1 MINYKKHQ
9 LSNGLTIITHF
20 DNSTPI
26 VAFNLLYNVG
36 ARDENPEKTGFAHLF
51 EHLMFGGSINIPN
64 FDEPL
69 QKVGGEN
76 NAFTNNDI
84 TNYYITL
91 PKENIETAFWLE
103 SDRMLSLAFSEKSLE
118 VQKNVVIEEFRQR
131 YLNQPYGDVWLHL
144 RPLAYKVHPYQWAT
158 IGKEISHI
166 ENATMQDVKEFFFSH
181 YRPNNAILVVA
192 GNIKHEYIIE
202 LAEKWFG
209 EIPAGNLKQRN
220 LPIEPQQTEA
230 RKLTLERNVP
240 ANAIYKAYHICK
252 RTDEDF
258 YVFDLITDFLSR
270 GNSSKFHQS
279 LIKEQKLFSEID
291 AFVTGDLDPGLMVIS
306 GKLSDGVDFQT
317 AENAIQKEIE
327 KLHSQLINDK
337 DLQKLK
343 NNVESHHV
351 FGQMSVLNKA
361 MALAFAEL
369 MGDIDLVNKELAKY
383 GSITAEQIKNIANK
397 FIIENNCS
405 TLYYKKTIISNQ

>member
-9 LSNGLTIITHF
+9 LANGLKIITHF

-36 ARDENPEKTGFAHLF
+36 ARDEHPEKTGFAHLF
-51 EHLMFGGSINIPN
+51 EHLMFGGSVNIPN

-69 QKVGGEN
+69 QRVGGEN
-76 NAFTNNDI
+76 NAFTNNDV

-118 VQKNVVIEEFRQR
+118 VQRNVVIEEFRQR

-144 RPLAYKVHPYQWAT
+144 RPLAYKIHPYQWAT

-166 ENATMQDVKEFFFSH
+166 ENATMQDVKDFFYTH

-192 GNIKHEYIIE
+192 GNIQHDEVVQ
-202 LAEKWFG
+202 LSEKWFG
-209 EIPAGNLKQRN
+209 NIPAGEIKKRV
-220 LPIEPQQTEA
+220 LPQEPKQTEA
-230 RKLTLERNVP
+230 RKLTLERDVP
-240 ANAIYKAYHICK
+240 ANAIYKVYHICK
-252 RTDEDF
+252 RTDDDF
-258 YVFDLITDFLSR
+258 YIFDLISDLLSK
-270 GNSSKFHQS
+270 GNSSRFYQS

-291 AFVTGDLDPGLMVIS
+291 AYVTGDFDPGLFVIS
-306 GKLSDGVDFQT
+306 GKLADGVNYET
-317 AENAIQKEIE
+317 AEIAILKEIE
-327 KLHSQLINDK
+327 KLQTQLIADK

-343 NNVESHHV
+343 NNLESHHI

-369 MGDIDLVNKELAKY
+369 MGNIDLVNQEVDKY
-383 GSITAEQIKNIANK
+383 NAITSQQIIDISTR
-397 FIIENNCS
+397 FLIENNCS
-405 TLYYKKTIISNQ
+405 TLYYKKIN

>member
-20 DNSTPI
+20 DDSTPI

-69 QKVGGEN
+69 QRVGGEN
-76 NAFTNNDI
+76 NAFTNNDV

-118 VQKNVVIEEFRQR
+118 VQRNVVIEEFRQR

-144 RPLAYKVHPYQWAT
+144 RPLAYKNHSYQWAT

-166 ENATMQDVKEFFFSH
+166 ENASMQDVKDFFFTH

-192 GNIKHEYIIE
+192 GNMQHEEVIQ
-202 LAEKWFG
+202 LSEKWFG
-209 EIPAGNLKQRN
+209 NIPIGEIKQRN
-220 LPIEPQQTEA
+220 LPKEPQQTEA
-230 RKLTLERNVP
+230 RKLTLERDVP

-252 RTDEDF
+252 RTDNDF
-258 YVFDLITDFLSR
+258 YIFDLISDLLSR
-270 GNSSKFHQS
+270 GNSSRFYQS

-291 AFVTGDLDPGLMVIS
+291 AYVTGDFDPGLLVIS
-306 GKLSDGVDFQT
+306 GKLSEGVDFET
-317 AENAIQKEIE
+317 AENAIHKEIE
-327 KLHSQLINDK
+327 KLQTELINAN

-369 MGDIDLVNKELAKY
+369 MGDIELVNNEVAKY
-383 GSITAEQIKNIANK
+383 NSITSQQIKDIANK
-397 FIIENNCS
+397 FLIENNCS
-405 TLYYKKTIISNQ
+405 TLYYKKQ

>member
-9 LSNGLTIITHF
+9 LSNGLKVITHF
-20 DNSTPI
+20 DDSTPI

-51 EHLMFGGSINIPN
+51 EHLMFGGSINISN

-69 QKVGGEN
+69 QRVGGEN
-76 NAFTNNDI
+76 NAFTNNDV

-91 PKENIETAFWLE
+91 PKENVETAFWLD

-118 VQKNVVIEEFRQR
+118 VQRNVVIEEFRQR

-166 ENATMQDVKEFFFSH
+166 ENATMQDVKDFFFSH

-192 GNIKHEYIIE
+192 GNITHEE
-202 LAEKWFG
+202 VVHLSEKWFG
-209 EIPAGNLKQRN
+209 NIPAGEIKERN
-220 LPIEPQQTEA
+220 LSQEPQQTEA
-230 RKLTLERNVP
+230 RKLTLERDVP

-258 YVFDLITDFLSR
+258 YVFDLISDLLSR
-270 GNSSKFHQS
+270 GNSSRFYQS

-291 AFVTGDLDPGLMVIS
+291 AYVTGDFDPGLFVIS
-306 GKLSDGVDFQT
+306 GKLSDGVSYEKAEQAILNEINKLQT
-317 AENAIQKEIE
+317 ETID
-327 KLHSQLINDK
+327 DK

-369 MGDIDLVNKELAKY
+369 MGDIDLVNKEVEKY
-383 GSITAEQIKNIANK
+383 NAITSQQIKDIANK
-397 FIIENNCS
+397 FLIENNCS
-405 TLYYKKTIISNQ
+405 TLYYKKITNNQ

>member
-20 DNSTPI
+20 DDSTPI

-69 QKVGGEN
+69 QRVGGEN
-76 NAFTNNDI
+76 NAFTNNDV

-118 VQKNVVIEEFRQR
+118 VQRNVVIEEFRQR

-144 RPLAYKVHPYQWAT
+144 RPLAYKAHPYQWAT
-158 IGKEISHI
+158 IGKEVSHI
-166 ENATMQDVKEFFFSH
+166 ENASMQDVKDFFFTH

-192 GNIKHEYIIE
+192 GNIQHEEVIR

-209 EIPAGNLKQRN
+209 NIPAGKIKLRN
-220 LPIEPQQTEA
+220 LPQEPQQTET
-230 RKLTLERNVP
+230 RKLTLERDVP

-252 RTDEDF
+252 RTDNDF
-258 YVFDLITDFLSR
+258 YVFDLISDLLSR
-270 GNSSKFHQS
+270 GNSSRFYQS

-291 AFVTGDLDPGLMVIS
+291 AYLTGDLDPGLLVIS
-306 GKLSDGVDFQT
+306 GKLSEGVDFET
-317 AENAIQKEIE
+317 AENAIHNEIE
-327 KLHSQLINDK
+327 KLQTKLINTN

-369 MGDIDLVNKELAKY
+369 MGDIDLVNNEVAKY
-383 GSITAEQIKNIANK
+383 NSITSEQIKDIAYK
-397 FIIENNCS
+397 FLIEDNCS
-405 TLYYKKTIISNQ
+405 TLYYKKNN

>member
-1 MINYKKHQ
+1 MINYKKHK
-9 LSNGLTIITHF
+9 LANGLTVISHF

-26 VAFNLLYNVG
+26 VAFNILYNVG

-69 QKVGGEN
+69 QKVGGES

-84 TNYYITL
+84 TNYYITI

-103 SDRMLSLAFSEKSLE
+103 SDRMLSLAFSEKNLE
-118 VQKNVVIEEFRQR
+118 VQKNVVIEEFHQR
-131 YLNQPYGDVWLHL
+131 YLNQPYGDVWLNL

-166 ENATMQDVKEFFFSH
+166 ENATMQDVKEFFFSY

-192 GNIKHEYIIE
+192 GDIEHEHIIY

-209 EIPAGNLKQRN
+209 EIPAGNLKQKN

-230 RKLTLERNVP
+230 RKLTLQRDVP

-258 YVFDLITDFLSR
+258 YVFDLITDYLSR
-270 GNSSKFHQS
+270 GNSSKFYQS
-279 LIKEQKLFSEID
+279 LIKEKKLFSEID

-317 AENAIQKEIE
+317 AENAIQEEIE

-343 NNVESHHV
+343 NNVESYHV

-369 MGDIDLVNKELAKY
+369 IGDVNLVNTELEKY
-383 GSITAEQIKNIANK
+383 SNITAEQIKNIAKN
-397 FIIENNCS
+397 FLVENNCS
-405 TLYYKKTIISNQ
+405 TLYYQKINS

>member
-20 DNSTPI
+20 DDSTPI

-69 QKVGGEN
+69 QRVGGEN
-76 NAFTNNDI
+76 NAFTNNDV

-118 VQKNVVIEEFRQR
+118 VQRNVVIEEFRQR

-144 RPLAYKVHPYQWAT
+144 RPLAYKKHSYQWAT

-166 ENATMQDVKEFFFSH
+166 ENASMQDVKDFFFTH

-192 GNIKHEYIIE
+192 GNIQHEEVIQ
-202 LAEKWFG
+202 LSEKWFG
-209 EIPAGNLKQRN
+209 NIPTGEIKQRN
-220 LPIEPQQTEA
+220 LPKEPQQTEA
-230 RKLTLERNVP
+230 RKLTLERDVP

-252 RTDEDF
+252 RTDNDF
-258 YVFDLITDFLSR
+258 YVFDLISDLLSR
-270 GNSSKFHQS
+270 GNSSRFYQS

-291 AFVTGDLDPGLMVIS
+291 AYVTGDFDPGLLVIS
-306 GKLSDGVDFQT
+306 GKLSEGVDFET
-317 AENAIQKEIE
+317 AENAIHKEIE
-327 KLHSQLINDK
+327 KLQTELINAN

-369 MGDIDLVNKELAKY
+369 MGDIELVNNEVAKY
-383 GSITAEQIKNIANK
+383 NSITSQQIKDIANK
-397 FIIENNCS
+397 FLIENNCS
-405 TLYYKKTIISNQ
+405 TLYYKKQ

>member
-209 EIPAGNLKQRN
+209 EIPAANLKQRN

-306 GKLSDGVDFQT
+306 GKISDGVDFQT

-327 KLHSQLINDK
+327 KLHSKLINDK

-383 GSITAEQIKNIANK
+383 SSITAEQIKNIANK
-397 FIIENNCS
+397 FLIENNCS
-405 TLYYKKTIISNQ
+405 TLYYKKQ